1 MPFRGRPD
9 GENGLTLKEDHD
21 FPAPDA
27 AEKNDP
33 SFCFEMDVHELL
45 RIVREYLT
53 AAKAPQFPQE
63 LLKDESFASVIDD
76 LSVLRD
82 VLSHFSRG
90 DLAYRVK
97 GRGFLMGCLKELQAH
112 LRHLTW
118 HAERLANGDF
128 AQRVEF
134 MGNFADS
141 FNAMAS
147 RLYETMN
154 ALREN
159 ESHLLSLTEELHA
172 SEERW
177 KLAVTCSQDGIWD
190 IDIETRRAYFSPR
203 LLEILRGIEKEA
215 ETTFDAEKWRRHI
228 LPDDLPVWDDVMNKV
243 NGTSGESD
251 QHYFELRLRGD
262 DGRYRWI
269 GAHYLLI
276 CDAQGRPN
284 RFVGAIEDIQER
296 RERDDAIRIQ
306 ATHDNLTGLPNR
318 YLYNDRLAQQMVM
331 AKRIQG
337 ALIMVV
343 WDLDSFKAINDTFG
357 HLVGDQLLRG
367 VARTMASCLREVD
380 TLARFGGDE
389 FVMLLSCPR
398 GEECNVAAHTT
409 ARIFEALR
417 IPIDI
422 GEVSVIARASCGISY
437 YPKHATEAEALF
449 ELADKALY
457 MAKRAGKNRAQV
469 WIPPENEE

>member
-1 MPFRGRPD
+1 MS
-9 GENGLTLKEDHD
+9 EYE
-21 FPAPDA
+21 PAPSESIDA
-27 AEKNDP
+27 
-33 SFCFEMDVHELL
+33 HGLL

-53 AAKAPQFPQE
+53 AVRAPDFPQE
-63 LLKDESFASVIDD
+63 LLDDESFAAVSED
-76 LSVLRD
+76 LSILRD

-97 GRGFLMGCLKELQAH
+97 GKGFLVGCLKELQAH

-147 RLYETMN
+147 RLCETMN
-154 ALREN
+154 ALKEN
-159 ESHLLSLTEELHA
+159 EVRLLSLTEELHA

-190 IDIETRRAYFSPR
+190 IDIATRRAYFSPR
-203 LLEILRGIEKEA
+203 LLEILHGLEEET
-215 ETTFDAEKWRRHI
+215 ETTFDQYKWRSHV
-228 LPDDLPVWDDVMNKV
+228 LPDDLPVWDEVMRGV
-243 NGTSGESD
+243 TADTGESD
-251 QHYFELRLRGD
+251 RRYFELRLKGN

-269 GAHYLLI
+269 GAHYMVI
-276 CDAQGRPN
+276 CDAQGSPN

-296 RERDDAIRIQ
+296 RERDDAIRMQ

-331 AKRIQG
+331 AKRTQA
-337 ALIMVV
+337 ALILVV
-343 WDLDSFKAINDTFG
+343 WDLDSFKTINDTFG
-357 HLVGDQLLRG
+357 HLAGDSLLRG
-367 VARTMASCLREVD
+367 VAQTMSSCLREVD

-398 GEECNVAAHTT
+398 GEETNVAAYATR
-409 ARIFEALR
+409 RIFEALKK
-417 IPIDI
+417 PIDI
-422 GEVSVIARASCGISY
+422 VGDVSVIVRASCGISF
-437 YPKHATEAEALF
+437 YPRHATSAEELF
-449 ELADKALY
+449 DLADKALY
-457 MAKRAGKNRAQV
+457 KAKRAGKNRAQV
-469 WIPPENEE
+469 WVPPDDEM

>member
-1 MPFRGRPD
+1 M
-9 GENGLTLKEDHD
+9 KEDHG
-21 FPAPDA
+21 FPDSDIA
-27 AEKNDP
+27 AKTDP
-33 SFCFEMDVHELL
+33 SLFCEKDILELL

-53 AAKAPQFPQE
+53 AVKAPRFPQKFLE
-63 LLKDESFASVIDD
+63 DETFASVVDD
-76 LSVLRD
+76 LSTLRD

-118 HAERLANGDF
+118 HAERLADGDF

-147 RLYETMN
+147 KLYETMN

-159 ESHLLSLTEELHA
+159 EARLLALTDELHG

-190 IDIETRRAYFSPR
+190 IDIATRRAYFSPR
-203 LLEILRGIEKEA
+203 LLEILRGIEKET
-215 ETTFDAEKWRRHI
+215 ETTFDEGKWRSHV
-228 LPDDLPVWDDVMNKV
+228 LPDDLPVWDNVMNKV

-251 QHYFELRLRGD
+251 QHYFELRLRGE

-276 CDAQGRPN
+276 CDAQNRPN

-331 AKRIQG
+331 AKRTKG

-343 WDLDSFKAINDTFG
+343 WDLDSFKTINDTFG
-357 HLVGDQLLRG
+357 HLIGDQLLKG
-367 VARTMASCLREVD
+367 VARIMASCLREVD

-398 GEECNVAAHTT
+398 GEESNVAAHMTT
-409 ARIFEALR
+409 RIFEALKK
-417 IPIDI
+417 PVDI
-422 GEVSVIARASCGISY
+422 GEVSVITRASCGISY
-437 YPKHATEAEALF
+437 YPQHATEAEALF

-457 MAKRAGKNRAQV
+457 MAKRAGKGRAQV
-469 WIPPENEE
+469 WIPPENED